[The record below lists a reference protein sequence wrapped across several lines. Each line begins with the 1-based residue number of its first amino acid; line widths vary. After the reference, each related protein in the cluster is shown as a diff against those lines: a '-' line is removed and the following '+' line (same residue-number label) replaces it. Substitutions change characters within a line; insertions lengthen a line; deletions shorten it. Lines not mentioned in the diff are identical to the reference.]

1 VADSEGMEKGLKK
14 KALCADNRGRQG
26 RQRGENHED
35 RKYRENSSFYET
47 GPCTSRAICSG
58 SGSGWH
64 DERERTV
71 VMRHDDM
78 DTAVRDAIRAIERYR
93 VLCPT
98 DRAPVARALERAR
111 IDLQYLLCAI
121 DVDQQEVEK

>member
-1 VADSEGMEKGLKK
+1 
-14 KALCADNRGRQG
+14 
-26 RQRGENHED
+26 
-35 RKYRENSSFYET
+35 
-47 GPCTSRAICSG
+47 
-58 SGSGWH
+58 
-64 DERERTV
+64 
-71 VMRHDDM
+71 MRHDDM